1 MFNYINERER
11 SERGM
16 FLFKYWILCLLIEQS
31 SNSCCVY
38 SRTQYIIY
46 TVFICNKWNQNLKL
60 FWFLKGI
67 CPIHKQLGLIHM
79 IHIWKSYVD
88 YIHVICFIRDHK
100 KASYLN
106 HVENHDSHM
115 NSSELYVVKLPS
127 IYIWNSLRIQ

>member
-1 MFNYINERER
+1 MWCLTILMREREER
-11 SERGM
+11 ERGM

-106 HVENHDSHM
+106 HLWKIMILIWTAQKYMWWNC
-115 NSSELYVVKLPS
+115 LYTSGIL
-127 IYIWNSLRIQ
+127 